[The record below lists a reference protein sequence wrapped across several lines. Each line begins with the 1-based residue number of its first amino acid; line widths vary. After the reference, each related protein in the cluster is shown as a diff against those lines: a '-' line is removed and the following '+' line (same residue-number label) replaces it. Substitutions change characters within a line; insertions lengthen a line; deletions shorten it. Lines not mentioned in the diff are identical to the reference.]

1 MAAPSRYS
9 KYPKK
14 ATVRKKVGAK
24 TPLNRVKAKN
34 VKPRDQNSIKSRK
47 ILVTGAS
54 GYVGGR
60 LVRALVGE
68 KLSVR
73 VFVRDAKKIR
83 DLPWVNDVEIVQGNA
98 SNPDDLKKA
107 LSGVHTAFYLLHSIN
122 SGTNFNEVEEAMA
135 ATFSKAATDAKV
147 KQIVYLGGIANDK
160 KMSKH
165 LSSRAKTGEV
175 LASGLVPVMEL
186 RAGIIIGSGSASFE
200 MLRHLTHRLPIMT
213 TPKWVSNL
221 THPIAIRDVLW
232 YLSNAAK
239 LKRPIAGIFD
249 IGGAEV
255 LSYAEMMQKFAKLSG
270 LRKRIII
277 KVPVLSPGLSSL
289 WIGLVTPVP
298 TSLARPLV
306 GSLINEVVA
315 DPNKSIDAIIPNPPT
330 GLIDL
335 NTAIEL
341 ALTRISE
348 NQVETRWSDAT
359 APTAPWQKAQSDP
372 SWAGES
378 MYYDQRSARTD
389 APIEKVWESIEE
401 IGGEKGWY
409 GADFLW
415 YLRGIFDRFFGG
427 VGLRRGR
434 RDPKTLR
441 VGESLDFW
449 RVEVIDRSGDERRLR
464 LYAEMILPGKAWL
477 EFRVSKISD
486 GTSSKEGIIY
496 QTEVIQEAS
505 FAPRGLGGQIYW
517 HLVLPFHAFIF
528 PTMLR
533 NMIRSSK
540 RKVLFG

>member
-1 MAAPSRYS
+1 MRMAQAR
-9 KYPKK
+9 
-14 ATVRKKVGAK
+14 
-24 TPLNRVKAKN
+24 RV
-34 VKPRDQNSIKSRK
+34 
-47 ILVTGAS
+47 LVTGAS

-60 LVRALVGE
+60 LVRALLADG
-68 KLSVR
+68 LDVR
-73 VFVRDAKKIR
+73 VLVRDARKIQ
-83 DLPWVNDVEIVQGNA
+83 DLSWSTQVEVVQGNA
-98 SNPDDLKKA
+98 MNLDDVRAALK
-107 LSGVHTAFYLLHSIN
+107 GVHTAFYLLHSI
-122 SGTNFNEVEEAMA
+122 GVGPDFDAIEEKMA
-135 ATFSKAATDAKV
+135 KIFADAAEQAGIS
-147 KQIVYLGGIANDK
+147 QIVYLGGIANDK

-165 LSSRAKTGEV
+165 LSSRAHTGEV
-175 LASGLVPVMEL
+175 LASGKIPVMEL

-213 TPKWVSNL
+213 TPKWVSNR

-232 YLSNAAK
+232 YLTHAAELEK
-239 LKRPIAGIFD
+239 PVSGIFD

-270 LRKRIII
+270 LRKRVIIR
-277 KVPVLSPGLSSL
+277 VPVLSPRLSSL

-298 TSLARPLV
+298 TQLARPLV

-315 DPNKSIDAIIPNPPT
+315 DPNKSIDSLIPRPPQ
-330 GLIDL
+330 GLIDVS
-335 NTAIEL
+335 TAIEL
-341 ALTRISE
+341 ALTRTNE

-359 APTAPWQKAQSDP
+359 APTAPWQKAQGDP

-378 MYYDQRSARTD
+378 MYFDRRETLAD
-389 APIEKVWESIEE
+389 APLEKIWESIEE
-401 IGGEKGWY
+401 IGGERGWY

-415 YLRGIFDRFFGG
+415 YLRGLLDRLVGG

-449 RVEVIDRSGDERRLR
+449 RVEAIEKSGDERKLR

-477 EFRVSKISD
+477 EFRIKRVGEK
-486 GTSSKEGIIY
+486 
-496 QTEVIQEAS
+496 TEIIQEAS

-517 HLVLPFHAFIF
+517 YVILPFHAFVF

-533 NMIRSSK
+533 NIVRSGR

>member
-1 MAAPSRYS
+1 MTTAR
-9 KYPKK
+9 
-14 ATVRKKVGAK
+14 
-24 TPLNRVKAKN
+24 RV
-34 VKPRDQNSIKSRK
+34 
-47 ILVTGAS
+47 LVTGAS

-60 LVRALVGE
+60 LVRALLADG
-68 KLSVR
+68 LDVR
-73 VFVRDAKKIR
+73 VLVRDARKIQ
-83 DLPWVNDVEIVQGNA
+83 DLPWSSKVEVFQGNA
-98 SNPDDLKKA
+98 MNLNDVSAA
-107 LSGVHTAFYLLHSIN
+107 LEGVHTAFYLLHSI
-122 SGTNFNEVEEAMA
+122 GVGPDFDAIEEKM
-135 ATFSKAATDAKV
+135 AKV
-147 KQIVYLGGIANDK
+147 FADAAEHAGISQIVYLGGIANDK

-165 LSSRAKTGEV
+165 LSSRAHTGEV
-175 LASGLVPVMEL
+175 LASGKVPVMEL

-213 TPKWVSNL
+213 TPKWVSNR

-232 YLSNAAK
+232 YLTHAAELEK
-239 LKRPIAGIFD
+239 PVAGIFD

-277 KVPVLSPGLSSL
+277 RVPVLSPRLSSL

-298 TSLARPLV
+298 TQLARPLV

-315 DPNKSIDAIIPNPPT
+315 DPDKSIDSLIPKPPQ
-330 GLIDL
+330 GLI
-335 NTAIEL
+335 NVSTAIEL
-341 ALTRISE
+341 ALTRTNE

-359 APTAPWQKAQSDP
+359 APTAPWQKAQGDP

-378 MYYDQRSARTD
+378 MYYDHREVLAD
-389 APIEKVWESIEE
+389 APLEKIWESIEE
-401 IGGEKGWY
+401 IGGERGWY

-415 YLRGIFDRFFGG
+415 YLRGLLDRLVGG

-449 RVEVIDRSGDERRLR
+449 RVEAIEKSGDERRLR

-477 EFRVSKISD
+477 EFRIKRVGDK
-486 GTSSKEGIIY
+486 
-496 QTEVIQEAS
+496 TEIVQEAS

-517 HLVLPFHAFIF
+517 YLILPFHAFVF

-533 NMIRSSK
+533 NIVRSGR